1 MNRLC
6 NSSTI
11 LRNLLAIPN
20 RCRTALIA
28 SFSMAFFG
36 APVAMAQAPTAVDF
50 QRVVVAEGLDLPM
63 EFAISKDGRIFVVS
77 KCGKFYGWN
86 LDGGVATQT
95 STVPNVRC
103 VFEDGLLSV
112 ALDPQFTQNG
122 YVYVQ
127 YTSPGSK
134 TRVSRFT
141 VQANNALDTASEKI
155 LLEWITGNEAHGH
168 MGGSLVFDNDGNL
181 IITTGDN
188 NAASGYFAAGAQTTS
203 GNTNDLRGKVL
214 RIKPTAAG
222 GYTIPAGNLFPAD
235 ATHRAEIY
243 GMGFR
248 NPFRINIDPATG
260 YLYLGDIGPDASADS
275 AEGPGGLDELNELRE
290 AGNYGWP
297 YIIGYNQPYAG
308 YNATTIVNNASG
320 NTGAKNLPAAKPA
333 LWTIRHQATMA
344 GPVYRF
350 DDAIENDFKLPAYYD
365 GRLIFWDFNSSKF
378 STINLAAT
386 DNPPVAEDM
395 PINTGGVM
403 GAIDA
408 ELDPRTHQLYV
419 MQWGSG
425 CCDKEPFGNGVIY
438 RYDYIGDRDNGPNL
452 ALGATVNA
460 SSNAGGNTAAKA
472 VDGDVNSRWESAS
485 SNPQTFEL
493 TLTQSAVIGTIV
505 IKWEAAYSSKYLIEA
520 SADGTNW
527 DTLVTQNK
535 GGGKTELHIISNTNA
550 YKYIRFSGLERA
562 TNYGHSFYE
571 LEVYAAKEVE
581 PEKPLTEHAYLN
593 MPRTLDASFT
603 GVPKL
608 LSQTGAFIN
617 VSTVTPATHLLP
629 FTPNSPLWSDRAEK
643 FRWISL
649 PKDTKIQWSAKDSW
663 IFPEGTVAIKQF
675 DLPVDARNPS
685 ITKRLET
692 RLIVTKAD
700 GTIYGVT
707 YKWRADNSDADLLTS
722 GDQQTF
728 SITNADGST
737 ATQTWHYP
745 SPADCLSCHNQA
757 SSKILGAS
765 TRQLNGNYTYAD
777 KTENQLVRW
786 NNLGLFSP
794 ALNNAQVGSL
804 DKLAAL
810 SDTSASLEKRVK
822 SYLDANCAHCH
833 GTGNG
838 GSQWDA
844 RFNTPVSQMKIINA
858 GTTGIRDYQA
868 DYGITAAK
876 VIAAGDVKNSIL
888 YLRDKSID
896 PNDRMPPIGRAIEHK
911 EYIALLDQ
919 WITSLGTPSVVPG
932 VPGELTPVTAT
943 ASSILGGNN
952 AAAGIDGNIATRWE
966 SQAKIDPQYLQLD
979 MGKNI
984 YFTQVVLRWE
994 PAYAKSYTIDVS
1006 EDGDTWKNAYTT
1018 TTGRGGVETIA
1029 LDGQKGRYI
1038 RMHGT
1043 VRATD
1048 YGYSLWE
1055 FEAYGLEA
1063 VNNIALIDI
1072 AAPISNAVVD
1082 QTQSIKLKVDIT
1094 DPDWLNSNGFVYS
1107 LDNAPAI
1114 VAGNTNEIDLGILP
1128 TGQHS
1133 IRVSLIDS
1141 NGNEVGVPRTRK
1153 FRVSCGSACPN
1164 VLIFSKT
1171 AGFRH
1176 DSIPAGI
1183 AMVQQI
1189 AADNGFTVTA
1199 SEDSTLF
1206 TVANLAK
1213 YSTIVFMNTTGD
1225 IFTADQ
1231 RAAFKS
1237 YIENGGGFVGTHAAA
1252 DTEHNWDWYTD
1263 TLLGGGEF
1271 IHHGDGIP
1279 RAKVVIE
1286 KTTNVLVNHIGTE
1299 WMLSDEWYF
1308 WNNNPRASSGVE
1320 VLGTLDRSSYTS
1332 NYPVADHPV
1341 IYTNSIGKGRT
1352 FYTAVGHVEANF
1364 ADPKMIEMIRK
1375 AIEWTSNLKPVVSSS
1390 SSSLSS
1396 SSSSLFSSSRA
1407 SSSLV
1412 VASSS
1417 RSSSVSSASSSVVTS
1432 SVASSSRSSSSA
1444 VIVNPVSS
1452 SSSSKTLS
1460 SSSSVVSSSVASS
1473 SVSSRAG
1480 ASSISSTRI
1489 SSAMGS
1495 SSVVSSSS
1503 SISSSVVVSSVASSS
1518 AASTGGDKG
1527 SGGGGGAVA
1536 WIELLLLSLFGFA
1549 LPVLK
1554 RANGRS

>member
-1 MNRLC
+1 MSRLFYSLDILC
-6 NSSTI
+6 NLSRSNYGRI
-11 LRNLLAIPN
+11 
-20 RCRTALIA
+20 ALISTFLMS
-28 SFSMAFFG
+28 SFI
-36 APVAMAQAPTAVDF
+36 APFAVAQVPTAVDF

-63 EFAISKDGRIFVVS
+63 EFAISKDGRIFVVG

-103 VFEDGLLSV
+103 AFEDGLLSV
-112 ALDPQFTQNG
+112 TLDPQFTQNG
-122 YVYVQ
+122 YLYVQ

-141 VQANNALDTASEKI
+141 AQANNSLDIASEKI
-155 LLEWITGNEAHGH
+155 LLEWTTGNEAHGH
-168 MGGSLVFDNDGNL
+168 MGGSLLFDKEGNL
-181 IITTGDN
+181 VITTGDN
-188 NAASGYFAAGAQTTS
+188 NAASGYFASGPQSTS
-203 GNTNDLRGKVL
+203 ANTNDLRGKVL

-297 YIIGYNQPYAG
+297 YIVGYNQPYAG
-308 YNATTIVNNASG
+308 YNATNIVNNAAG

-350 DDAIENDFKLPAYYD
+350 DDAIKNDFKLPAYYD

-378 STINLAAT
+378 STINLAANN
-386 DNPPVAEDM
+386 NPPVAEDM

-408 ELDPRTHQLYV
+408 ELDPRTHQLYI

-460 SSNAGGNTAAKA
+460 SSNVGGNTAAKA
-472 VDGDVNSRWESAS
+472 VDGDATSANSRWESAS

-493 TLTQSAVIGTIV
+493 TLAQSAVIGTIV

-520 SADGTNW
+520 SIDGVTW
-527 DTLVTQNK
+527 DSLVTQNK
-535 GGGKTELHIISNTNA
+535 GGGKTELHIISNTKA
-550 YKYIRFSGLERA
+550 YKYIRFTGLERA

-571 LEVYAAKEVE
+571 FEVYAAKEVE
-581 PEKPLTEHAYLN
+581 PEKPLMEHAYLN

-603 GVPKL
+603 GIPKL
-608 LSQTGAFIN
+608 LSQTGAFTN
-617 VSTVTPATHLLP
+617 VSTAIPAAHLLP

-643 FRWISL
+643 SRWLSL
-649 PKDTKIQWSAKDSW
+649 PKDTKIQWSAKDNW
-663 IFPEGTVAIKQF
+663 VFPEGTVAIKQF

-700 GTIYGVT
+700 GSIYGVT

-722 GDQQTF
+722 GAQQTF
-728 SITNADGST
+728 TITNADGST
-737 ATQTWHYP
+737 TSQTWQYP
-745 SPADCLSCHNQA
+745 GPADCLSCHNQS
-757 SSKILGAS
+757 SSKILAVN
-765 TRQLNGNYTYAD
+765 TRQLNGNHTYAD
-777 KTENQLVRW
+777 KAENQLVRW

-794 ALNNAQVGSL
+794 AFNNAQVGTL
-804 DKLAAL
+804 DKLVAL
-810 SDTSASLEKRVK
+810 GDTSASLEKRVK
-822 SYLDANCAHCH
+822 SYLDVNCANCH

-844 RFNTPVSQMKIINA
+844 RFNTPLNQMKIVNA
-858 GTTGIRDYQA
+858 TTTGIRDYQA
-868 DYGITAAK
+868 DYGIPSAK
-876 VIAAGDVKNSIL
+876 IIAAGDAKNSVL
-888 YLRDKSID
+888 YLRDKSVN
-896 PNDRMPPIGRAIEHK
+896 PNDRMPPIGRAMEHK
-911 EYIALLDQ
+911 EYIAVLDQ
-919 WITSLGTPSVVPG
+919 WIAALGAPSVMPG
-932 VPGELTPVTAT
+932 IPGKLTPTTAT
-943 ASSILGGNN
+943 ASSILGGNSAT
-952 AAAGIDGNIATRWE
+952 AAIDGSTTTRWE
-966 SQAKIDPQYLQLD
+966 SQHKIDPQYLRLD
-979 MGKNI
+979 MGKNV
-984 YFTQVVLRWE
+984 YFTQVILRWD

-1006 EDGDTWKNAYTT
+1006 EDGNVWQNAYTT
-1018 TTGRGGVETIA
+1018 TTGRGGVETIT
-1029 LDGQKGRYI
+1029 LDGQKGRYV

-1043 VRATD
+1043 VRSTD
-1048 YGYSLWE
+1048 YGYSLLE
-1055 FEAYGLEA
+1055 FDAYGVDA

-1072 AAPISNAVVD
+1072 ATPTANAIVD
-1082 QTQSIKLKVDIT
+1082 QTQSVKLQVDIT
-1094 DPDWLNSNGFVYS
+1094 DPNWLNSNGFVYS
-1107 LDNAPAI
+1107 VDNAPAV
-1114 VAGNTNEIDLGILP
+1114 VAASTNEIDLGILP
-1128 TGQHS
+1128 TGQHT

-1189 AADNGFTVTA
+1189 AADNGYTVTA
-1199 SEDSTLF
+1199 SEDSSLF
-1206 TVANLAK
+1206 TTANLAK
-1213 YSTIVFMNTTGD
+1213 YSTIIFMNTTGD

-1252 DTEHNWDWYTD
+1252 DTEHNWAWYTG

-1286 KTTNVLVNHIGTE
+1286 KTTNALVNHIGTE

-1308 WNNNPRASSGVE
+1308 WRNNPRASSSVE

-1352 FYTAVGHVEANF
+1352 FYTAVGHVDANF

-1375 AIEWTSNLKPVVSSS
+1375 AIEWTSNLKPVIASS
-1390 SSSLSS
+1390 SSSLASS
-1396 SSSSLFSSSRA
+1396 RTSSSRA
-1407 SSSLV
+1407 VS
-1412 VASSS
+1412 ASS
-1417 RSSSVSSASSSVVTS
+1417 RSSNAGTSASTANSAVTTSAARSSSSAVVVNPASSTSSSKAASSANSVAATSSVVSSIGGTGGISSVAASSTASSSSAVNSSMQTSSAIVASSAATS
-1432 SVASSSRSSSSA
+1432 SVASS
-1444 VIVNPVSS
+1444 
-1452 SSSSKTLS
+1452 
-1460 SSSSVVSSSVASS
+1460 
-1473 SVSSRAG
+1473 
-1480 ASSISSTRI
+1480 
-1489 SSAMGS
+1489 
-1495 SSVVSSSS
+1495 
-1503 SISSSVVVSSVASSS
+1503 
-1518 AASTGGDKG
+1518 TGIGQG
-1527 SGGGGGAVA
+1527 SGGGGVIN
-1536 WIELLLLSLFGFA
+1536 WFELLVLGLLGLMSVA
-1549 LPVLK
+1549 LG
-1554 RANGRS
+1554 RANVRRVE